1 MERTRID
8 LQHYVQG
15 EKTIDLE
22 DYKQKGRP
30 GKRVVASRYSRV
42 GDTSQLVIFG
52 SESPSES
59 FEKLFPRYQITS
71 YRGIPLWGF
80 WEGLRHFSHHR
91 WDGLSIS
98 SAAKVQGTIDNM
110 YRTMIG
116 GALRPSS
123 RRENWEYLQKEA
135 DIILNTVL
143 PGLRSFSG
151 WRNEDNENYNLVLNE
166 LKEAFL
172 KWNLI

>member
-22 DYKQKGRP
+22 DYKQKGRF

-80 WEGLRHFSHHR
+80 WIE
-91 WDGLSIS
+91 
-98 SAAKVQGTIDNM
+98 T
-110 YRTMIG
+110 
-116 GALRPSS
+116 
-123 RRENWEYLQKEA
+123 
-135 DIILNTVL
+135 NT
-143 PGLRSFSG
+143 SK
-151 WRNEDNENYNLVLNE
+151 LVR
-166 LKEAFL
+166 KA
-172 KWNLI
+172 